1 MSKEIIKEII
11 DELAR
16 EDLIDELAVELDK
29 LLKNI
34 NNVNS
39 TNIWKTQQL
48 LDELEHEQYL
58 PSVLRKLSNESE
70 VNNNE

>member
-1 MSKEIIKEII
+1 MSEEIIKEI
-11 DELAR
+11 
-16 EDLIDELAVELDK
+16 IDELAVELDK

-48 LDELEHEQYL
+48 LGELEHEQW
-58 PSVLRKLSNESE
+58 KLSNKSE
-70 VNNNE
+70 VNNEINKT